1 MFSQNRKK
9 KKKNAKI
16 KLDLM
21 KKRYMT
27 FTRALGSVKKVSI
40 VDCVTV
46 DINCRL
52 KVVSKSGR
60 IKFFID
66 DDSLNEAIEQERIQ

>member
-9 KKKNAKI
+9 KKKNVKI

>member
-46 DINCRL
+46 DTNCRL